1 MLIRIL
7 GPGWLYFCCCL
18 SSPQICSEKPG
29 KYRSALNR
37 YAVESKKKDAYL
49 LCLQKSTGLYNP
61 CLVHP
66 FHFGPAY
73 SLFLPN
79 TSYLSGFFAALFSEV
94 VSHSFLN
101 FYQTARLWKG
111 RNSLL
116 VSLHFS
122 AARGSSPSPHFS
134 VFIPGGP
141 PPNEGCF
148 FGLNCLF
155 GA

>member
-1 MLIRIL
+1 LDQAGCTSAAVSAVLKSVQKNLVSTDLPLIVMQ
-7 GPGWLYFCCCL
+7 W
-18 SSPQICSEKPG
+18 K
-29 KYRSALNR
+29 A
-37 YAVESKKKDAYL
+37 KKKDAYL

-61 CLVHP
+61 CLVRP